1 MLMINEAFL
10 SFKIILN
17 KLKIKNTFFIKFQA

>member
-1 MLMINEAFL
+1 MGEDLDLGEETNMIKIYL

-17 KLKIKNTFFIKFQA
+17 KNHN